1 MEFLGPIGVLLGI
14 IAIVYFSLKEIHIT
28 IAAPMATILVVF
40 LNSMPLVESI
50 LGKEPNNY
58 MGALGGYIMSYFAI
72 FLLGSI
78 LAKLMEVSGATVSIA
93 EFILKKVGYQNPYR
107 ILVAIFIIS
116 AILTY
121 GGISLFVVMFA
132 VLPLARSLFKK
143 MDLSW
148 NLIQVPL
155 WLGIATFT
163 MTILPGT
170 PAIQN
175 VIPIQ
180 YLNTSLTAA
189 LVPSILGSV
198 GCIAFGLF
206 YMKRCLTKSLEV
218 GENYATYTSQTNED
232 TTERVLPPFVASIL
246 PLILLIVIA
255 IIGSL
260 LGDEFVKK
268 NIIYVAL
275 LTGII
280 SAIVLFNKYIDQ
292 KIATLSIGAS
302 GAVGPIFATASAV
315 AFGSVVTA
323 ASGFGVFS
331 DIILNIPG
339 PPVISLTVLT
349 SAMAAITG
357 SSSGALGIVM
367 PNFAQYYLDAGVS
380 PEIIHRV
387 AAVASNILTIVP
399 QSGVFLTFLSLTG
412 LNHKNG
418 FKQTFITVFGGTLVA
433 ESIIMLTSLFFNT
446 Q

>member
-28 IAAPMATILVVF
+28 IAAPMATILVVL
-40 LNSMPLVESI
+40 LNSMPLVESL

-260 LGDEFVKK
+260 LGNEFVKK

-275 LTGII
+275 LAGII
-280 SAIVLFNKYIDQ
+280 SAIVLFNKYIDK

-412 LNHKNG
+412 LSHKNG
-418 FKQTFITVFGGTLVA
+418 FKQTFITVFGSTLVA
-433 ESIIMLTSLFFNT
+433 ESIIILTSLFF
-446 Q
+446 

>member
-28 IAAPMATILVVF
+28 IAAPMATILVVL
-40 LNSMPLVESI
+40 LNSMPLVESL

-232 TTERVLPPFVASIL
+232 TAERVLPSFVASIL
-246 PLILLIVIA
+246 PLALLIAIA
-255 IIGSL
+255 ITGSL
-260 LGDEFVKK
+260 LGNEFVKK

-275 LTGII
+275 LAGII
-280 SAIVLFNKYIDQ
+280 SAVVLFNKYIDQ

-331 DIILNIPG
+331 DVILNIPG

-412 LNHKNG
+412 LSHKNG
-418 FKQTFITVFGGTLVA
+418 FKQTFITVFGSTLVA
-433 ESIIMLTSLFFNT
+433 ESIIILTGLFF
-446 Q
+446 

>member
-28 IAAPMATILVVF
+28 IAAPMATILVVL
-40 LNSMPLVESI
+40 LNSMPLVESL

-107 ILVAIFIIS
+107 ILMAIFIIS

-132 VLPLARSLFKK
+132 VLPLARSFFKK

-232 TTERVLPPFVASIL
+232 TTERVLPSFVASIL
-246 PLILLIVIA
+246 PLALLIAIA
-255 IIGSL
+255 ITGSL
-260 LGDEFVKK
+260 LGNEFVKK

-275 LTGII
+275 LAGII

-331 DIILNIPG
+331 DVILNIPG

-412 LNHKNG
+412 LSHKNG
-418 FKQTFITVFGGTLVA
+418 FKQTFITVFGSTLVA
-433 ESIIMLTSLFFNT
+433 ESIIILTSLFF
-446 Q
+446 

>member
-28 IAAPMATILVVF
+28 IAAPMATILVVL
-40 LNSMPLVESI
+40 LNSMPLVESL

-143 MDLSW
+143 MDLAW

-189 LVPSILGSV
+189 LVPSILGSI

-232 TTERVLPPFVASIL
+232 TAERVLPSFVASIL
-246 PLILLIVIA
+246 PLALLIAIA
-255 IIGSL
+255 ITGSL

-280 SAIVLFNKYIDQ
+280 SAIVLFNKYIDK

-331 DIILNIPG
+331 DVILNIPG

-418 FKQTFITVFGGTLVA
+418 FKQTFITVFGSTLVA
-433 ESIIMLTSLFFNT
+433 ESIIILTSLFF
-446 Q
+446 

>member
-28 IAAPMATILVVF
+28 IAAPMATILVVL
-40 LNSMPLVESI
+40 LNSMPLVESL

-206 YMKRCLTKSLEV
+206 YMKRCLIKSLEV

-331 DIILNIPG
+331 DVILNIPG

-412 LNHKNG
+412 LSHKNG
-418 FKQTFITVFGGTLVA
+418 FKQTFITVFGSTLVA
-433 ESIIMLTSLFFNT
+433 ESIIILTSLFF
-446 Q
+446 

>member
-28 IAAPMATILVVF
+28 IAAPMATILVVL
-40 LNSMPLVESI
+40 LNSMPLVESL

-143 MDLSW
+143 MDLAW

-189 LVPSILGSV
+189 LVLSILGSV

-232 TTERVLPPFVASIL
+232 TTERVLPPFVVSIL

-280 SAIVLFNKYIDQ
+280 SAIVLFNKYIDK

-412 LNHKNG
+412 LSHKNG

-433 ESIIMLTSLFFNT
+433 ESIIMLTSLFF
-446 Q
+446 

>member
-28 IAAPMATILVVF
+28 IAAPMATILVVL
-40 LNSMPLVESI
+40 LNSMPLVESL

-232 TTERVLPPFVASIL
+232 TTERVLPSFVASIL
-246 PLILLIVIA
+246 PLALLIAIA
-255 IIGSL
+255 ITGSL
-260 LGDEFVKK
+260 LGNEFVKK

-275 LTGII
+275 LAGII
-280 SAIVLFNKYIDQ
+280 SAVVLFNKYIDQ

-412 LNHKNG
+412 LSHKNG
-418 FKQTFITVFGGTLVA
+418 FKQTFITVFGSTLVA
-433 ESIIMLTSLFFNT
+433 ESIIILTSLFF
-446 Q
+446 

>member
-28 IAAPMATILVVF
+28 IAAPMATILVVL

-175 VIPIQ
+175 VIPTQ

-280 SAIVLFNKYIDQ
+280 SAIVLFNKYIDK

-412 LNHKNG
+412 LNHKND
-418 FKQTFITVFGGTLVA
+418 FKQTFITVFGSTLVA
-433 ESIIMLTSLFFNT
+433 ESIIVLTSLFF
-446 Q
+446 

>member
-28 IAAPMATILVVF
+28 IAAPMATILVVL
-40 LNSMPLVESI
+40 LNSMPLVESL

-323 ASGFGVFS
+323 ASGFDVFS

-433 ESIIMLTSLFFNT
+433 ESIIMLTSLFF
-446 Q
+446 

>member
-14 IAIVYFSLKEIHIT
+14 IAIVYFSLNEIHIT
-28 IAAPMATILVVF
+28 IAAPMATILVVL

-246 PLILLIVIA
+246 PLALLIAIA
-255 IIGSL
+255 ITGSL
-260 LGDEFVKK
+260 LGNEFVKK

-275 LTGII
+275 LAGII

-331 DIILNIPG
+331 DVILNIPG

-412 LNHKNG
+412 LSHKNG
-418 FKQTFITVFGGTLVA
+418 FKQTFITVFGSTLVA
-433 ESIIMLTSLFFNT
+433 ESIIILTSLFF
-446 Q
+446 

>member
-28 IAAPMATILVVF
+28 IAAPMATILVVL
-40 LNSMPLVESI
+40 LNSMPLVESL

-143 MDLSW
+143 MDLAW

-232 TTERVLPPFVASIL
+232 TAERVLPSFVASIL
-246 PLILLIVIA
+246 PLALLIAIA
-255 IIGSL
+255 ITGSL

-280 SAIVLFNKYIDQ
+280 SAIVLFNKYIDK

-331 DIILNIPG
+331 DVILNIPG

-412 LNHKNG
+412 LSHKNG
-418 FKQTFITVFGGTLVA
+418 FKQTFITVFGSTLVA
-433 ESIIMLTSLFFNT
+433 ESIIILTSLFF
-446 Q
+446 

>member
-28 IAAPMATILVVF
+28 IAAPMATILVVL
-40 LNSMPLVESI
+40 LNSMPLVESL

-78 LAKLMEVSGATVSIA
+78 LAKLMEVSGATISIA

-232 TTERVLPPFVASIL
+232 TAERVLPSFVASIL
-246 PLILLIVIA
+246 PLALLIAIA
-255 IIGSL
+255 ITGSL
-260 LGDEFVKK
+260 LGNEFVKK

-280 SAIVLFNKYIDQ
+280 SAIVLFNKYIDK

-323 ASGFGVFS
+323 ASGFGVLS
-331 DIILNIPG
+331 DVILNIPG

-412 LNHKNG
+412 LSHKNG
-418 FKQTFITVFGGTLVA
+418 FKQTFITVFGSTLVA
-433 ESIIMLTSLFFNT
+433 ESIIILTSLFF
-446 Q
+446 

>member
-28 IAAPMATILVVF
+28 IAAPMATILVVL

-232 TTERVLPPFVASIL
+232 TAERVLPSFVASIL
-246 PLILLIVIA
+246 PLALLIAIA
-255 IIGSL
+255 ITGSL
-260 LGDEFVKK
+260 LGNEFVKK

-275 LTGII
+275 LAGII
-280 SAIVLFNKYIDQ
+280 SAVVLFNKYIDQ

-323 ASGFGVFS
+323 ASGFSVFS
-331 DIILNIPG
+331 DVILNIPG

-412 LNHKNG
+412 LSHKNG
-418 FKQTFITVFGGTLVA
+418 FKQTFITVFGSTLVA
-433 ESIIMLTSLFFNT
+433 ESIIILTGLFF
-446 Q
+446 

>member
-28 IAAPMATILVVF
+28 IAAPMATILVVL
-40 LNSMPLVESI
+40 LNSMPLVESL

-143 MDLSW
+143 MDLAW

-280 SAIVLFNKYIDQ
+280 SAIVLFNKYIDK

-323 ASGFGVFS
+323 ASGFSVFS
-331 DIILNIPG
+331 DVILNIPG

-387 AAVASNILTIVP
+387 GAVASNILTIVP

-418 FKQTFITVFGGTLVA
+418 FKQTFITVFGSTLVA
-433 ESIIMLTSLFFNT
+433 EIIIILTSLFF
-446 Q
+446 

>member
-28 IAAPMATILVVF
+28 IAAPMATILVVL
-40 LNSMPLVESI
+40 LNSMPLVESL

-143 MDLSW
+143 MDLAW

-232 TTERVLPPFVASIL
+232 TAERVLPSFVASIL
-246 PLILLIVIA
+246 PLALLIAIA
-255 IIGSL
+255 ITGSL

-280 SAIVLFNKYIDQ
+280 SAIVLFNKYIDK

-412 LNHKNG
+412 LSHKNG
-418 FKQTFITVFGGTLVA
+418 FKQTFITVFGSTLVA
-433 ESIIMLTSLFFNT
+433 ESIIILTSLFF
-446 Q
+446 